1 MAFKKCHHTN
11 IQLIT
16 LRILIYIIHLKLF
29 PVICIN
35 IESCPIGYAKIDN
48 DCILCL
54 AGTYVSSSGD
64 RCEPCGPGKYSFAG
78 SYTESSCIPCP
89 IGFYSEKNIS
99 GICTSCPVRQ
109 ITPTIQSSSSIDCF
123 CAPGYKTQN
132 LRNQTCIECEINEW
146 CYLNKPNLGGF
157 WNVASYCY
165 SIGID
170 KIKKYPN
177 YSTTYKICHEE
188 KALRSPLASYILPCF
203 GGEAQCVSLLGDS
216 TFKEDKSIN
225 ELQVAACAEGNSG
238 ILCDSCEPGYAKL
251 IDFSGEYSS
260 CKKCS
265 ISNCVPLIIAQL
277 IMLSIS
283 VYIAWILRMEPT
295 ANEEE
300 NPIAQITLIRC
311 LIQHIQVLSL
321 FFKFKVV
328 DFQGYLE
335 ISKAFL
341 LLSSEWTWSPLLQC
355 IVGKYGIPTN
365 GKEYLIIFAIVSAAS
380 PLLLIF
386 FSLIVAPI
394 ILYFRKR
401 EVSKFLMGRREI
413 EGECLYFQKSF
424 ISWFISLLIV
434 FFFVYYT
441 SIAQELV
448 SVINCVGL
456 QINVTSKAKTLSSSS
471 LSSTLLNR
479 YGSFGQTPATV
490 DVVSIASENICF
502 DSNHKIAI
510 LIAAGSFFLWII
522 LFPLIYTF
530 FVQREMKT
538 KTPQRR
544 RILFGWWSSGYE
556 KTQRFTWELATC
568 WRQILYL
575 VLIVILSVTPGT
587 NNSLFYYAIPGGS
600 VYTISKIV
608 LVTTVSM
615 FSCLAIT
622 VLYDWLYSIL
632 RPHDK
637 DKYEAILEKE
647 DEALKQDDDEV
658 VELQHQQQRVATGGN
673 GVKQTYWSWP
683 FFYYIIQRL
692 SNFCIILLL
701 IAVIWPRLNVN
712 IIPFLASKR
721 MEWTDN
727 TEVLNIQ
734 ALGYS
739 RSSTIA
745 IFILAIICNYLLVGF
760 LILLLLGIKLYKPV
774 ITLLASMKNLYKND
788 EYVDYSSPR
797 RHENDDIS
805 TNYSNTSHD
814 LKKQIYSNFDK
825 LANLKK
831 KHSSSSIGD
840 SFKHVS
846 LRFYHDMSTINTGN
860 SRVDDDVSIE
870 QLIRMHLRSD
880 CLGFLSHDDRITI
893 VSAIKRCESRPEG
906 LAIALR
912 VTLDSRFGPSDNYN
926 IMIVSEEL
934 AESLRSY
941 GFSDDSMNKLIEDLL
956 GIHITIVQRIKFVTS
971 SMVKTTMELCI
982 LNYPEVAQKLGI
994 EQIIDP
1000 SIKLH
1005 DLVDKNDTI
1014 SASSTDK
1021 MGPIAN
1027 FSYESGR
1034 DPKIRALVAK
1044 LSLNA
1049 IILDLSDI
1057 YFKIPRTIPVRF
1069 QLKLN
1074 RNSGLLF
1081 SELCQNNELADV
1093 SKDSISIFK
1102 DNANPRYHTR
1112 SKEAINNTEFEDN
1125 EKIKYMKSL
1134 QIQDKTYLVPI
1145 PGYIYKE
1152 YKEPKSLDINLLL
1165 SIKKFTELDARQ
1177 VLNEIDYP
1185 LSFETTNTTTEAMI
1199 NIMSVL
1205 LSTKSDSETS
1215 KFYRDDDEELI
1226 QLILGLNPT
1235 ENVHKDVTLE
1245 LLNSV
1250 KSLHNNIESDVK
1262 TGKLNNK
1269 SNFNIVTLQPKS
1281 IDTRNISLNDISNK
1295 APKLSF
1301 FNSDH
1306 SLSLITG
1313 KTGDISSQLQPYTS
1327 NLHLLRVLD
1336 LKAWLGQYK
1345 TKYLEE
1351 RRSHNNTAVKLSET
1365 IDLSEKRKTS
1375 YFDDTNSLYMA
1386 LSHNLDEDKSQNC
1399 CTEMIND
1406 KLEMGNEVKNYEAVE
1421 HLNSITKLTYNLN
1434 RYASPSILFYYLQ
1447 LNKRLK
1453 SGLDPIVTS
1462 VLPDNVFSE
1471 GKITNEEAIQIYR
1484 EIDPTLNFIDNPYGF
1499 KVAAIHEFS
1508 ALNTPNINFKKCLE
1522 LTIKRQRDFNLLF
1535 PNALPCIH
1543 SIFSVPFN
1551 IYDDDTLWI
1560 LQALKQKRQI
1570 YILDLLSKDHP
1581 QITEL
1586 PYLEDDNL
1594 EISEKCYGIYSDS
1607 DENTQRMPNLELR
1620 LTSKYLLQD
1629 SLHDSNWIWKEIPL
1643 HFAVDFNGMMI
1654 RSLLTSSYLQQSIY
1668 ISGNPISALGP
1679 NSPHWAYMSHKADRS
1694 CYLNGVNTLNGPDSA
1709 IIVVP
1714 GIQTQENNFTI
1725 EVWAKLPPLNL
1736 IQNRT
1741 GYKKN
1746 YKIDTPTSSSDKELL
1761 NDGTNVTNTTESPTL
1776 HVLCSTDEMEGLFT
1790 IHRKT
1795 GTIGF
1800 WDSSGRFLKCV
1811 LRGNSTG
1818 NIGSGRTSAT
1828 TNSAVGNAGNGVLG
1842 SAPNSS
1848 SNSINK
1854 VATLSNLYRQFNIK
1868 KRNTYC
1874 KIMNQNIEQFID
1886 FSQDPWILQ
1895 PWVLIHIVYN
1905 MGLIK
1910 YFVNGIYIGSI
1921 RKFNGLKGNITIIGG
1936 SLESGSNWGYFSQF
1950 RVYGGYTSNEQIL
1963 NRFESY
1969 VSPYGS
1975 NSFVT
1980 KINSIRSSVMNWI
1993 LKLWRS
1999 GATGFFIWK
2008 YSNIKLT
2015 SNETTYLIDLTNRNF
2030 EEDLNDNEKI
2040 TEVDSDTCKRGILI
2054 FGIIIRILKGERNF
2068 PYYYV
2073 YEPLPHNLSSPK
2085 SKNLASNKYD
2095 KCNQYSIVSLTPDL
2109 PYKIS
2114 DDYKNIN
2121 IEDIP
2126 HYRVNPHLYQPNI
2139 VPGPGMVE
2147 CLLLGYNT
2155 KSNNSG
2161 LLIRPSVKLIAKTK
2175 KKTSIIRS
2183 NQQNSSFSTDEIQEI
2198 VHNGWTMTAW
2208 FHYPLLIESYL
2219 RAENETSI
2227 DCTSNTPV
2235 DSLALYNEKKNDATI
2250 SYNLGDSVL
2259 NETVL
2264 DTINNYTVLFC
2275 GRNDAHLAISET
2287 MDVGVFK
2294 GFTLK
2299 SGQKFYPSGLNLE
2312 RANLPMGWHMMTVVG
2327 KPRLMYRNSKHYL
2340 DTNSAKCYTK
2350 NSEADYE
2357 NNDKAKKNATQNR
2370 NVNLNKNN
2378 LNEDYSNINAGIEYK
2393 GLNLTNKSL
2402 NITSNYTWV
2411 QEFYIDGQIMGIS
2424 SYCSFDNVIM
2434 IGNSIYL
2441 ENAFG
2446 VFTCPRIFNIPFDP
2460 IEVHAD
2466 FISYNYLTKAS
2477 SWNST
2482 DDLLL
2487 QFDYNQIIGEFQIIE
2502 NPCNKVRY
2510 LTNIISEVG
2519 EKAINNVALSTCKS
2533 LYWLDEIE
2541 YQSPLYSHVETFLST
2556 KYKDVTSVYS
2566 LPGNNDTPIRL
2577 KSYGIITT
2585 HRGPTNENICIDPT
2599 QIYILE
2605 KKSGY
2610 FSEGGKILLD
2620 PPVRL
2625 SKNWTSEFWI
2635 FVPFK
2640 LTKHPYCLLS
2650 SPNGVGFIVIGLNE
2664 ELGSIQKKVTLSGT
2678 NIGSR
2683 DSGENVVKIKSHSTH
2698 FMSWDINLKQHL
2710 EYGWYHIAIVFN
2722 TSQDNTIAVYVNSKC
2737 IGKKDNCIELPHHQD
2752 PWISCIGNLKSPKG
2766 SYIAPFG
2773 LFGHLKIYDFAL
2785 SHIEINILY
2794 KQWLSNKS
2802 IKKEVEQQHN
2812 KQNKSTNTKFYSLN
2826 DQNEASDQINNI
2838 MKRKL

>member
-16 LRILIYIIHLKLF
+16 LKIFIYIIHLKLF

-35 IESCPIGYAKIDN
+35 KESCPIGYAKIDN
-48 DCILCL
+48 NCALCL
-54 AGTYVSSSGD
+54 AGTYVSTSGNK
-64 RCEPCGPGKYSFAG
+64 CEPCGPGKYSFAG

-89 IGFYSEKNIS
+89 IAFYSEKNIS
-99 GICTSCPVRQ
+99 GICTSCPSKQ
-109 ITPTIQSSSSIDCF
+109 ITPTIKSSGSIDCF
-123 CAPGYKTQN
+123 CAPGYKTQS
-132 LRNQTCIECEINEW
+132 LRNQTCIKCEVNEW
-146 CYLNKPNLGGF
+146 CYLNKPNSGGF

-188 KALRSPLASYILPCF
+188 QALKSPLASYILPCF
-203 GGEAQCVSLLGDS
+203 GGEAQCVSLLGNS

-225 ELQVAACAEGNSG
+225 ELQVAACAKGNSG

-265 ISNCVPLIIAQL
+265 VLNCIPLVIAQF

-283 VYIAWILRMEPT
+283 IYIVWILRMEPT

-321 FFKFKVV
+321 LFKFKIV

-335 ISKAFL
+335 ISKVFS
-341 LLSSEWTWSPLLQC
+341 LLSSEWIWNPLLQC
-355 IVGKYGIPTN
+355 IVSKYGIPTN
-365 GKEYLIIFAIVSAAS
+365 GKEYLIIFTIVSAAS
-380 PLLLIF
+380 PLILIF
-386 FSLIVAPI
+386 FSLIIAPI

-424 ISWFISLLIV
+424 ISWFMSLLIV
-434 FFFVYYT
+434 SFFVYYT

-456 QINVTSKAKTLSSSS
+456 QMNITSKAETSSSS
-471 LSSTLLNR
+471 FSSSPLLNR
-479 YGSFGQTPATV
+479 YDSFGQTPATV
-490 DVVSIASENICF
+490 DVVSIASENTCF

-510 LIAAGSFFLWII
+510 FIAAGSFFLWII
-522 LFPLIYTF
+522 LFPLIYAF

-538 KTPQRR
+538 ETPQRR

-575 VLIVILSVTPGT
+575 VLIITISLAPGI
-587 NNSLFYYAIPGGS
+587 NNSLFYYAVPGGS
-600 VYTISKIV
+600 VYTISKVV
-608 LVTTVSM
+608 LVATVGM

-637 DKYEAILEKE
+637 DRYEAILERE

-658 VELQHQQQRVATGGN
+658 VELQHQQQRVATGGSR
-673 GVKQTYWSWP
+673 VQQTYWSWP

-712 IIPFLASKR
+712 IIPFVANKR
-721 MEWTDN
+721 VEWTNN
-727 TEVLNIQ
+727 TEVLNILS
-734 ALGYS
+734 LGYS
-739 RSSTIA
+739 RYSTIA
-745 IFILAIICNYLLVGF
+745 IFIFAIICNYLLVGF
-760 LILLLLGIKLYKPV
+760 LILLLLGIKLYKP
-774 ITLLASMKNLYKND
+774 ITTLLASIKNRYKND
-788 EYVDYSSPR
+788 EYVDYSSSEI
-797 RHENDDIS
+797 HESGNIGI
-805 TNYSNTSHD
+805 NYSNTSHNI
-814 LKKQIYSNFDK
+814 KKQIYSNIDK
-825 LANLKK
+825 LANLKR
-831 KHSSSSIGD
+831 KHSSSLIGD

-860 SRVDDDVSIE
+860 SGVDDDVSIE

-926 IMIVSEEL
+926 IMLVSEEL

-941 GFSDDSMNKLIEDLL
+941 GFSDGNMNKLIEDLL
-956 GIHITIVQRIKFVTS
+956 AVHMTIVQRIKFVTS

-1005 DLVDKNDTI
+1005 DLVNKSNAI
-1014 SASSTDK
+1014 SALYIDEVS
-1021 MGPIAN
+1021 PIAN
-1027 FSYESGR
+1027 VSYESGR
-1034 DPKIRALVAK
+1034 DPKVRALIAK

-1057 YFKIPRTIPVRF
+1057 YFKIPRAIPVKF

-1081 SELCQNNELADV
+1081 SELYENNELADI

-1102 DNANPRYHTR
+1102 DNANPRYHTG
-1112 SKEAINNTEFEDN
+1112 SKEEIYTEFEDN
-1125 EKIKYMKSL
+1125 ERIKYMKSL
-1134 QIQDKTYLVPI
+1134 QMQDKTYSLPI
-1145 PGYIYKE
+1145 PGYTYKE
-1152 YKEPKSLDINLLL
+1152 YKKPKSLDINLLL
-1165 SIKKFTELDARQ
+1165 SIKKFTEIDARQ
-1177 VLNEIDYP
+1177 VLNEIDDP
-1185 LSFETTNTTTEAMI
+1185 LSFETTNATTEAMI
-1199 NIMSVL
+1199 KIMNVL
-1205 LSTKSDSETS
+1205 LSTKSDSETQ
-1215 KFYRDDDEELI
+1215 KFNQDSDEELI

-1235 ENVHKDVTLE
+1235 ENIHKDVTLE

-1250 KSLHNNIESDVK
+1250 GSLNNNIESGAK
-1262 TGKLNNK
+1262 TGDLNNK
-1269 SNFNIVTLQPKS
+1269 SNFDIVTLQPKS
-1281 IDTRNISLNDISNK
+1281 IGARNIFLGNISNK
-1295 APKLSF
+1295 APRPSF

-1306 SLSLITG
+1306 GLSLITG
-1313 KTGDISSQLQPYTS
+1313 NTGDIPSLLQPYTS

-1336 LKAWLGQYK
+1336 LKEWLNQYK

-1351 RRSHNNTAVKLSET
+1351 RRSHNNIAIKQSQTVALSE
-1365 IDLSEKRKTS
+1365 ERNTS
-1375 YFDDTNSLYMA
+1375 FFGDTNSLYMT
-1386 LSHNLDEDKSQNC
+1386 LSHNLDEDNSQNC
-1399 CTEMIND
+1399 CTEMASN
-1406 KLEMGNEVKNYEAVE
+1406 KLEIGNEVEDYEAVE

-1462 VLPDNVFSE
+1462 VIPDSVFSE
-1471 GKITNEEAIQIYR
+1471 GNITNEEAIQVYR

-1522 LTIKRQRDFNLLF
+1522 LTIKRQRNFNLLF

-1543 SIFSVPFN
+1543 SIFSVPFD
-1551 IYDDDTLWI
+1551 IYDDDALWI
-1560 LQALKQKRQI
+1560 LQASKKKHQI

-1586 PYLEDDNL
+1586 PYLEDDSL
-1594 EISEKCYGIYSDS
+1594 EINEKCYGIYSDS
-1607 DENTQRMPNLELR
+1607 DENTQKVPNLELR
-1620 LTSKYLLQD
+1620 LTDKYLLQD

-1654 RSLLTSSYLQQSIY
+1654 RSLLTSSYVQQSIY

-1679 NSPHWAYMSHKADRS
+1679 NSPHWAYMSHKVDRS

-1714 GIQTQENNFTI
+1714 GIQTQGNNFTI

-1736 IQNRT
+1736 IQNQV
-1741 GYKKN
+1741 GHKKN
-1746 YKIDTPTSSSDKELL
+1746 DKISIPTSSSDKELL
-1761 NDGTNVTNTTESPTL
+1761 KDSTNAINITESPTL

-1811 LRGNSTG
+1811 LRGNSTS
-1818 NIGSGRTSAT
+1818 NIGNGRTSAT
-1828 TNSAVGNAGNGVLG
+1828 TNSAAGNVGNSILG
-1842 SAPNSS
+1842 SVPNSS

-1854 VATLSNLYRQFNIK
+1854 VATLSNLYRQLNIR
-1868 KRNTYC
+1868 KRSTHC

-1886 FSQDPWILQ
+1886 FNQDPWILQ
-1895 PWVLIHIVYN
+1895 PWVLIHIVYS

-1910 YFVNGIYIGSI
+1910 YFVNGVYIGSI
-1921 RKFNGLKGNITIIGG
+1921 RKLNGLKGNITIIGG

-1969 VSPYGS
+1969 VSSYES
-1975 NSFVT
+1975 NSFFT
-1980 KINSIRSSVMNWI
+1980 KIDSIGSFVKNWI

-1999 GATGFFIWK
+1999 GITGFFTWK

-2015 SNETTYLIDLTNRNF
+2015 SNETTYLIDLINRNF
-2030 EEDLNDNEKI
+2030 EGLNDSEKI
-2040 TEVDSDTCKRGILI
+2040 TEVDSNTCKRGILI

-2073 YEPLPHNLSSPK
+2073 YEPLPHNLSKTK
-2085 SKNLASNKYD
+2085 SKDPVSNEYNKY
-2095 KCNQYSIVSLTPDL
+2095 NQYSIISLTPDL
-2109 PYKIS
+2109 QCKIS

-2121 IEDIP
+2121 IDDMSNYKE
-2126 HYRVNPHLYQPNI
+2126 NPYLYQPNI

-2161 LLIRPSVKLIAKTK
+2161 LLIKPSVELTTKIK
-2175 KKTSIIRS
+2175 KKISVIRS
-2183 NQQNSSFSTDEIQEI
+2183 NQQNSSSGTDEMRET
-2198 VHNGWTMTAW
+2198 VHNGWTMTVW

-2219 RAENETSI
+2219 RVETETSI
-2227 DCTSNTPV
+2227 DCTSNAPM
-2235 DSLALYNEKKNDATI
+2235 DSLA
-2250 SYNLGDSVL
+2250 SYNLGDSVR

-2275 GRNDAHLAISET
+2275 GRNDAHLAVSGT

-2327 KPRLMYRNSKHYL
+2327 KPRLMYRNSKYY
-2340 DTNSAKCYTK
+2340 SATDNTEYNVK

-2357 NNDKAKKNATQNR
+2357 NNNKTKKNATQNR
-2370 NVNLNKNN
+2370 NINLNKNN
-2378 LNEDYSNINAGIEYK
+2378 LNEDYSNINTGMEYK
-2393 GLNLTNKSL
+2393 GLNLMNESL
-2402 NITSNYTWV
+2402 NITSNYTWI

-2424 SYCSFDNVIM
+2424 SYCSFDDVIM

-2446 VFTCPRIFNIPFDP
+2446 IFTCPRIFNIPFDP

-2477 SWNST
+2477 SWSST

-2487 QFDYNQIIGEFQIIE
+2487 QFDYNQIIGEFQIIQ

-2510 LTNIISEVG
+2510 LTKITNEVG
-2519 EKAINNVALSTCKS
+2519 EKAIDNVALSTCRS

-2541 YQSPLYSHVETFLST
+2541 YQSPLYSHVEIFLNT
-2556 KYKDVTSVYS
+2556 KYKDIASVYS
-2566 LPGNNDTPIRL
+2566 IPGDNDTPIRL

-2610 FSEGGKILLD
+2610 FSEGGRILLD

-2678 NIGSR
+2678 NLSSR
-2683 DSGENVVKIKSHSTH
+2683 DSSENVVKIKSHSTH
-2698 FMSWDINLKQHL
+2698 FMSWDINLRQHL
-2710 EYGWYHIAIVFN
+2710 EYGWYHIVVVFN
-2722 TSQDNTIAVYVNSKC
+2722 TSQDNTITVYVNSNC
-2737 IGKKDNCIELPHHQD
+2737 IGKKNNCIELPHHQD

-2785 SHIEINILY
+2785 SNIEINILY
-2794 KQWLSNKS
+2794 KQWLSNKN
-2802 IKKEVEQQHN
+2802 IKKEIEREHN
-2812 KQNKSTNTKFYSLN
+2812 KQNKSVNTKFYSLN
-2826 DQNEASDQINNI
+2826 DQNEVPDQINTT